1 MSLGDGNILKL
12 ILKSFPRA
20 SLDGIT
26 NSSSNQSCHYLLHD
40 EPRQLIQREVEAYE
54 NEIPLA
60 CVIRNDRSDLL
71 EILFQFS
78 SFTCEHFTCQQKQHI
93 FHLCLLAEHRQV
105 TIDRYNIKW
114 YQNQSS
120 LRPCGSL
127 ECLRLLIEHG
137 YLNPLAINA
146 GQPSVLTL
154 VLEPISLY
162 LIQLHQK
169 LLIDV
174 DWKFPPRLLRA
185 LMNLIRKQMQLLIY
199 LLTDCGFQPTANDFI
214 RLNECDQY
222 IEEIFQQTTE
232 YLIVRRLM
240 NNVNQLISDISKR
253 NNHHHQQQQQQC
265 LTLKELCRFRIR
277 DYLRNEQYVFVQVEE
292 KLQLRP
298 NHRKYLKYLL

>member
-1 MSLGDGNILKL
+1 MKL
-12 ILKSFPRA
+12 IWKYFPLA

-26 NSSSNQSCHYLLHD
+26 NSSNQSCHYLLHD

-60 CVIRNDRSDLL
+60 CVIRNDRADLL

-78 SFTCEHFTCQQKQHI
+78 SFTCQQKQQI

-114 YQNQSS
+114 FKNQS

-137 YLNPLAINA
+137 HLNPLMISDVHS
-146 GQPSVLTL
+146 SVLTF

-162 LIQLHQK
+162 LSQLHQK
-169 LLIDV
+169 LLIDI
-174 DWKFPPRLLRA
+174 DLKFPPRLLRA
-185 LMNLIRKQMQLLIY
+185 LMELIRKQMQLLIY
-199 LLTDCGFQPTANDFI
+199 LLSDCGFQPTANDLI
-214 RLNECDQY
+214 RLNECDHY
-222 IEEIFQQTTE
+222 IEEIFRQTNE
-232 YLIVRRLM
+232 YLFVRRMM
-240 NNVNQLISDISKR
+240 NNVNRLISDMNKQ
-253 NNHHHQQQQQQC
+253 NHRHHQC

-277 DYLRNEQYVFVQVEE
+277 DFLRNEQYVFVQVEE

-298 NHRKYLKYLL
+298 SHRKYLKYLL